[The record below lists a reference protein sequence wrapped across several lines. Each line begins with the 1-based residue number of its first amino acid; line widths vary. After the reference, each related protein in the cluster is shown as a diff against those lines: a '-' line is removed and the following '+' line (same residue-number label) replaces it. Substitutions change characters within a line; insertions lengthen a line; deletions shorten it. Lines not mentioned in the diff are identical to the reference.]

1 MAGETIVL
9 GKDVSYTGINNVRE
23 ATITTTWGEADVTI
37 KGDSSRKFS
46 KTWKEQTLEATTVGA
61 PGCAAGDEITI
72 SVDAGNGHD
81 LDAVVFLVTGVT
93 QDEPLDDVTTY
104 SVSATR
110 GVQPAV

>member
-23 ATITTTWGEADVTI
+23 ATITSTWGEADSTI
-37 KGDSSRKFS
+37 KGQASRSFTR
-46 KTWKEQTLEATTVGA
+46 TWIEQTLEATTVGD
-61 PGCAAGDEITI
+61 PGCGVGDDITV
-72 SVDAGNGHD
+72 SVNAGNGHD

-93 QDEPLDDVTTY
+93 KDESLDDVFTY

-110 GVQPAV
+110 GVQPPA